1 MDILDAYY
9 KKTIDFTFQDKK
21 LKFKVSQALFS
32 SHIIDSGTQRLLRTF
47 MNSNGTFDKILDLG
61 CGYGPIGITLKTL
74 YPNSEIHMIDR
85 DALALEYAQIN
96 VGLNKTNNYKIYA
109 SLGYDSVDIKDF
121 DLIISNIPAKVG
133 KNVLSHMLIDS
144 KYFLSNDGFVAIVV
158 VDAILEDVKDILS
171 NPEIEIVLQKS
182 WPGHT
187 VFHYKFNTPHT
198 SKDNTIVN
206 SFDSGLY
213 DRDENTLKIGGKEA
227 VLKSSFNLPEFDEM
241 SYETQMLLNNIT
253 DIKNQNISN
262 CLVFNVNQGHIPVA
276 ITLLT
281 KVDKMIIVDRNLQ
294 SLKVTERNL
303 INNGYIKENLIL
315 KHQAG
320 VDINLSKIGC
330 VIGILNKKD
339 ERSVNDLTID
349 QIIRQLSDNGT
360 AYIVSSSNIITQV
373 ERKIKKIKELQIT
386 TRIRYKGDSF
396 ISFKFKS
403 KK

>member
-47 MNSNGTFDKILDLG
+47 MNSNGFFNKILDLG

-74 YPNSEIHMIDR
+74 YPNSEIHMVDR

-96 VGLNKTNNYKIYA
+96 AGLNKTNNYKIYA
-109 SLGYDSVDIKDF
+109 SLGYDSVDTKDF

-187 VFHYKFNTPHT
+187 VFHYKFNSPHT
-198 SKDNTIVN
+198 SKVNTVVN

-241 SYETQMLLNNIT
+241 SYETQMLLNNVT

-281 KVDKMIIVDRNLQ
+281 KVDKMIVVDRNLQ

-303 INNGYIKENLIL
+303 INNGFLKENIIV
-315 KHQAG
+315 KHQVG
-320 VDINLSKIGC
+320 ISINLSKIDC
-330 VIGILNKKD
+330 VVGILNKKD

-349 QIIRQLSDNGT
+349 QIVSQLTDKGV
-360 AYIVSSSNIITQV
+360 AYIVSSSNIITQI
-373 ERKIKKIKELQIT
+373 ERKIKKVKELQTIK
-386 TRIRYKGDSF
+386 RIRYKGDSF